1 VSPLTLEEFFVRGQ
15 VVSPLTL
22 EEFFVRG
29 QVVSPLTLEELF
41 VRGQVV
47 SPLTQSLVIRDSV
60 PDLPFCRV
68 HTVQLCT
75 ALLFSTL
82 YCTLYYSVLYSTVL
96 LHVQYLIAPP
106 TSCYYTVHST
116 KLLRTPVRPT

>member
-29 QVVSPLTLEELF
+29 QVVSPLTLEEFF

-60 PDLPFCRV
+60 PDLPGFYTPLV
-68 HTVQLCT
+68 SHVT
-75 ALLFSTL
+75 LL
-82 YCTLYYSVLYSTVL
+82 
-96 LHVQYLIAPP
+96 
-106 TSCYYTVHST
+106 TSLSI
-116 KLLRTPVRPT
+116 